1 MRFWPHNGLT
11 FDRVKPIV
19 IAALVLALFG
29 GAIYFMNRP
38 TPDADRPGREGA
50 AGPAATGPAADPTA
64 EPARPSPEAAR
75 AAPARKTPRKAEP
88 VASSPAA
95 SARPTTATLMVET
108 DVPGASVFVNRQY
121 VGTTPLR
128 LDRLEPGSKQLKLTA
143 DGYDGIER
151 TVDLVAGENPLTLR
165 FREVRLDKRIAV
177 SHKHGMGGCAGTLV
191 ATVDGLAYESA
202 NKNDAFTL
210 SYAEVDH
217 FTVDYLEKNLQVKE
231 KGGKTWNFTDKNAAN
246 ADALFVFHR
255 DVEAARKKLADGYA
269 PVR

>member
-1 MRFWPHNGLT
+1 MLT
-11 FDRVKPIV
+11 SAGVKPIV
-19 IAALVLALFG
+19 MAALVLALLG
-29 GAIYFMNRP
+29 GAIYFMSRR
-38 TPDADRPGREGA
+38 TPDADRPARETA
-50 AGPAATGPAADPTA
+50 AAPAATGPATDPA
-64 EPARPSPEAAR
+64 PAPARPSPGATP

-88 VASSPAA
+88 VASAPA
-95 SARPTTATLMVET
+95 PTATPNLATLVVET

-128 LDRLEPGSKQLKLTA
+128 LDRLEPGTKQLKLTA

-151 TVDLVAGENPLTLR
+151 AVDLVAGENPLTLR

-177 SHKHGMGGCAGTLV
+177 SHKHGMGGCDGTLV

-210 SYAEVDH
+210 PYAQVDSL
-217 FTVDYLEKNLQVKE
+217 TVDYLEKNLRVKQ